1 MDRSVILGRSLLHCG
16 RAHIRR
22 SHKPSS
28 SSRVVFRDSRSS
40 RTCSRTRN
48 LLHHSRAYCTDF
60 TTSLNGGY
68 KPPIPLCEVPGVS
81 QIARSSSTEGE
92 LEVETH
98 RDMDLRWDFAS
109 GQFSWSQDSGLSG
122 AAETVARRADSCP
135 GSTAAVWRTG
145 EQEQLVS
152 YRLLQAMVEEVSQRL
167 EEEALPMADEAVV
180 VFLPVCPLTL
190 AVLLAC
196 SAAHLPHTL
205 VRHWEVCW
213 NDLSHPR

>member
-1 MDRSVILGRSLLHCG
+1 MDRRSVILGRLLKRVLSRHYSPPWAGLYCG
-16 RAHIRR
+16 RTDYRN
-22 SHKPSS
+22 SHKPSCK
-28 SSRVVFRDSRSS
+28 DSRSTDLPS
-40 RTCSRTRN
+40 YC
-48 LLHHSRAYCTDF
+48 RAYCTGF
-60 TTSLNGGY
+60 LTSLDGGY
-68 KPPIPLCEVPGVS
+68 KPPIPLSEVPEGS
-81 QIARSSSTEGE
+81 QIGRSSSKGAE

-122 AAETVARRADSCP
+122 AATTVARRADSSP

-152 YRLLQAMVEEVSQRL
+152 YRLLQAMVQEVSQKL
-167 EEEALPMADEAVV
+167 EEGALTQSGGAVV

-205 VRHWEVCW
+205 VRPSEV
-213 NDLSHPR
+213 S

>member
-1 MDRSVILGRSLLHCG
+1 M
-16 RAHIRR
+16 
-22 SHKPSS
+22 
-28 SSRVVFRDSRSS
+28 
-40 RTCSRTRN
+40 
-48 LLHHSRAYCTDF
+48 
-60 TTSLNGGY
+60 
-68 KPPIPLCEVPGVS
+68 
-81 QIARSSSTEGE
+81 
-92 LEVETH
+92 ETH

-135 GSTAAVWRTG
+135 GSTAAVWRSG

-167 EEEALPMADEAVV
+167 EEEALPKAGEAVV
-180 VFLPVCPLTL
+180 VFLPVSPLTL

-205 VRHWEVCW
+205 VR
-213 NDLSHPR
+213 P